1 MSNVILTLGG
11 VPFQDMEV
19 PEKISFGGKQR
30 VAVQNLIG
38 GGRVVEALGLDD
50 GEISFSG
57 IFSGSDAVSR
67 AQLLDAARALGATL
81 PLVWDGFFYTVII
94 EGFTAE
100 YRKTN
105 LIPFTITCIVVS
117 DPLAALA
124 ALAAPVASLVGND
137 LSVASALSGQAGVSL
152 DGLSAASLAGFAGVQ
167 GLLASVTG
175 SSGAALNTGAAAL
188 NSAPDA
194 GAGVAA
200 ISGLGTSSSQLAAAS
215 AMTGYVNR
223 AASNLTSELA

>member
-38 GGRVVEALGLDD
+38 GGRVVAALGLDD

-57 IFSGSDAVSR
+57 IFSGADAVRR
-67 AQLLDAARALGATL
+67 AQLLDAARALGASL

-100 YRKTN
+100 YRKPN
-105 LIPFTITCIVVS
+105 LIPFAITCVVVS
-117 DPLAALA
+117 DPLAALS
-124 ALAAPVASLVGND
+124 ALAAPVAALVGND
-137 LSVASALSGQAGVSL
+137 LSVAGALSGQAGISL
-152 DGLSAASLAGFAGVQ
+152 DGISAASLAGFAGVQ
-167 GLLASVTG
+167 GVLTSVMG
-175 SSGAALNTGAAAL
+175 SSGAAVVTGAAQVNGA
-188 NSAPDA
+188 ADA

-200 ISGLGTSSSQLAAAS
+200 ISGLGGASAQLAGAS

-223 AASNLTSELA
+223 AASNLAGELA

>member
-38 GGRVVEALGLDD
+38 GGRVVAALGLDD

-67 AQLLDAARALGATL
+67 AQLLDAARALGAAL

-100 YRKTN
+100 YRKAN
-105 LIPFTITCIVVS
+105 LIPFSITCVVVS
-117 DPLAALA
+117 DPLASLA
-124 ALAAPVASLVGND
+124 ALAAPVANLVGND
-137 LSVASALSGQAGVSL
+137 LSAAEALSGQAGISL
-152 DGLSAASLAGFAGVQ
+152 SGLSATSLAGFSTVQ
-167 GLLASVTG
+167 GLL
-175 SSGAALNTGAAAL
+175 GAAVGTSGVGLLSGTATLNGA
-188 NSAPDA
+188 SDA
-194 GAGVAA
+194 QTGVAA
-200 ISGLGTSSSQLAAAS
+200 INTLTGNSGQLAALTNMS
-215 AMTGYVNR
+215 GYVNR
-223 AASNLTSELA
+223 AATNLASEVF